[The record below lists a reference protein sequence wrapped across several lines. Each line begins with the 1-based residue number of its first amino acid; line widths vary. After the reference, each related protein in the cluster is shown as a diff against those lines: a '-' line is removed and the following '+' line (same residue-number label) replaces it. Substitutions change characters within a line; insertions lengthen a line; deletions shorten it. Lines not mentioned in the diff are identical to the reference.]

1 MQRRLLWF
9 AIVALPLAGAYVL
22 YSHRAQR
29 ATPIRAENGAG
40 AAPSTARTSFDHSD
54 FERLLQQYV
63 DDEGWVDY
71 AGLKRDRAALD
82 AYLARLATAQPDSL
96 ARGDRLAL
104 YINAYNAFT
113 LADVLDT
120 VYGKAAGVKEVSGF
134 FDRKRHPIGGEE
146 LTLDEIESQG
156 RNLGDPR
163 IHFAVVCAS
172 TSCPKLQ
179 RFAYTGAQL
188 DQQLDRATREFL
200 ADPNRGLRVDAK
212 KGSLYLS
219 SIFKWYAGDFTGAQS
234 GVSRLLA
241 RTKAVV
247 SGSEIT
253 GYVRAYAPPEAQ
265 RFLDAGSPSVHYLD
279 YDWSLNSQE
288 NHPNAGK

>member
-1 MQRRLLWF
+1 MLNRLFW
-9 AIVALPLAGAYVL
+9 ALTMSLVMAGAYVL
-22 YSHRAQR
+22 SRRTQS
-29 ATPIRAENGAG
+29 PQMQAEAGPG
-40 AAPSTARTSFDHSD
+40 AAPRAVRESFDHSD
-54 FERLLQQYV
+54 FERLLEQYV
-63 DDEGWVDY
+63 DEEGWVDY
-71 AGLKRDRAALD
+71 AALKRERTELD
-82 AYLARLATAQPDSL
+82 AYIERLAAARPDSL
-96 ARGDRLAL
+96 AKDERLAL

-113 LADVLDT
+113 LADALDT
-120 VYGKAAGVKEVSGF
+120 VYGKAVGVKEVSGF
-134 FDRKRHPIGGEE
+134 FNGKRHAFGGEE
-146 LTLDEIESQG
+146 LTLDEIESRG

-200 ADPNRGLRVDAK
+200 ADPARGLRVDA
-212 KGSLYLS
+212 GRDRVYLS

-234 GVSRLLA
+234 GASRLLA

-247 SGSEIT
+247 SGGEIT

-265 RFLDAGSPSVHYLD
+265 LFLDAGSPGVHYLD
-279 YDWSLNSQE
+279 YDWTLNSQE
-288 NHPNAGK
+288 NHEQAPR

>member
-1 MQRRLLWF
+1 MRRRLSWTL
-9 AIVALPLAGAYVL
+9 AISLLLAGAYWL
-22 YSHRAQR
+22 SQR
-29 ATPIRAENGAG
+29 TQSPSMQAEAGTPPPALRQ
-40 AAPSTARTSFDHSD
+40 SFDHSD

-63 DDEGWVDY
+63 NEQGWVDY
-71 AGLKRDRAALD
+71 AGLARGRAALD
-82 AYLARLATAQPDSL
+82 AYLARLASVRPDSL
-96 ARGDRLAL
+96 ESNDRLAL

-120 VYGKAAGVKEVSGF
+120 VYGKAVGVKEVPGF
-134 FDRKRHPIGGEE
+134 FNGKTHPFAGEE
-146 LTLDEIESQG
+146 LTLDEIEGRG

-179 RFAYTGAQL
+179 RFAYAGLQL
-188 DQQLDRATREFL
+188 DQQLDHVTREFL
-200 ADPNRGLRVDAK
+200 ADPARGLLVDA
-212 KGSLYLS
+212 GRHRVHLS

-234 GVSRLLA
+234 GASRLLA

-247 SGSEIT
+247 SGGEIT
-253 GYVRAYAPPEAQ
+253 AYVRTYAPPEAQ
-265 RFLDAGSPSVHYLD
+265 RFLEAGAPAVHYLD

-288 NHPNAGK
+288 NHARPAGKDK